1 MASPPSCRVLL
12 QAAYQ
17 TRDVVHISSA
27 TAAAANAGLAKLLK
41 ASIRQQRPSAT
52 CALLGVC
59 ETYGMPSNHATMM
72 SFAAVQWVLWH
83 SRARQSS
90 TSGAIWLGLDVLVF
104 GILVFLVSYARVYL
118 GYHSV
123 SQVVA
128 GIACGS
134 STALLCSALEQRFIV
149 PYAHRLAQSQLGRT
163 LALRA
168 APRSDRTKLP

>member
-1 MASPPSCRVLL
+1 M
-12 QAAYQ
+12 
-17 TRDVVHISSA
+17 HISSA
-27 TAAAANAGLAKLLK
+27 AAAAANAGLAKLLK

-83 SRARQSS
+83 SRARQRS
-90 TSGAIWLGLDVLVF
+90 TAGTFWLGLDVLVF
-104 GILVFLVSYARVYL
+104 SLLVLLVSYARVYL
-118 GYHSV
+118 GYHSA

-128 GIACGS
+128 GVACGS
-134 STALLCSALEQRFIV
+134 CTALLCSSLEQRVVV
-149 PYAHRLAQSQLGRT
+149 PHAHRLAQSHLGRT